1 MLPKSIKKIINTTR
15 EKQLKT
21 VKKILKWLIMKI
33 NDHVIKTTISLNDGK
48 DWNNKRNMRD
58 ETKRLIKYVPFL

>member
-1 MLPKSIKKIINTTR
+1 MLPKSIKKIINNTR

-21 VKKILKWLIMKI
+21 VKKRLKWLIMKI

-58 ETKRLIKYVPFL
+58 KTKRLIKYVPFL